1 MVPVLIPAG
10 QYEEKLFI
18 DMAGGGAP
26 DLAAVFTN
34 MMPQL
39 IRLGLL
45 EPLDDYLANADW
57 ADNMLP
63 VKSVAQYEG
72 NLWCPFDSFS

>member
-1 MVPVLIPAG
+1 
-10 QYEEKLFI
+10 
-18 DMAGGGAP
+18 MAGGGAP

-72 NLWCPFDSFS
+72 KSMVSL